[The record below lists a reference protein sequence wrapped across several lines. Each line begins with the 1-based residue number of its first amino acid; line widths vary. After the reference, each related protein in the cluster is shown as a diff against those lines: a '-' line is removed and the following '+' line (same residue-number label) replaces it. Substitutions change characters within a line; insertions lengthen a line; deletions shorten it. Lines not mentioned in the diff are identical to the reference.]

1 MIVETMAVIAT
12 ARATIAGVKQA
23 IALGKDASALIHQFF
38 DAKDAVMKVRANSPK
53 RPFQSANSEAMQ
65 IIQLA
70 EDMQQ
75 VEEEIKIS
83 FMRRGKTNLWMD
95 FLRERNAIVARNKAE
110 ELEME
115 NAKAKRHKEIE
126 EGVEVVLLIVAVA
139 CVVTLVAW
147 GTMEY
152 VDFMR
157 R

>member
-12 ARATIAGVKQA
+12 AKATIAGVRQA
-23 IALGKDASALIHQFF
+23 IALGKDASALIHEFF
-38 DAKDAVMKVRANSPK
+38 DAKDAVMKVRANPPK
-53 RPFQSANSEAMQ
+53 KPFQSANSEAMQ

-110 ELEME
+110 EIAME
-115 NAKAKRHKEIE
+115 KAKAKRAKEIE
-126 EGVEVVLLIVAVA
+126 EVVTVVLLAVCAALIV
-139 CVVTLVAW
+139 TIVAW

-152 VDFMR
+152 VAFMR
-157 R
+157 K

>member
-12 ARATIAGVKQA
+12 AKATIAGVRQA
-23 IALGKDASALIHQFF
+23 IALGKDASALIHEFF
-38 DAKDAVMKVRANSPK
+38 DAKDAVMKVRANPPK
-53 RPFQSANSEAMQ
+53 KPFQSANSEAMQ

-75 VEEEIKIS
+75 VEEEIKMS

-95 FLRERNAIVARNKAE
+95 FLRERNAIVARNKADE
-110 ELEME
+110 IEME
-115 NAKAKRHKEIE
+115 KIKAKRRKEIE
-126 EGVEVVLLIVAVA
+126 EAVTMLLMGVAGALVM
-139 CVVTLVAW
+139 TLVVW
-147 GTMEY
+147 GTMQY

>member
-12 ARATIAGVKQA
+12 AKATIAGVRQA
-23 IALGKDASALIHQFF
+23 IALGKDASALIHEFF
-38 DAKDAVMKVRANSPK
+38 DAKDAVMKVRANPPK

-110 ELEME
+110 ELEMDK
-115 NAKAKRHKEIE
+115 AKAKRKKEIE
-126 EGVEVVLLIVAVA
+126 EAIELVLFIAAIAALL
-139 CVVTLVAW
+139 TLVAW
-147 GTMEY
+147 GTAEY

-157 R
+157 K

>member
-12 ARATIAGVKQA
+12 AKATIAGVRQA
-23 IALGKDASALIHQFF
+23 IALGKDASALIHEFF
-38 DAKDAVMKVRANSPK
+38 DAKDAVMKVRANPPK

-95 FLRERNAIVARNKAE
+95 FLRERNAIVARNKSE
-110 ELEME
+110 EIEMDK
-115 NAKAKRHKEIE
+115 AKAKRKKEIE
-126 EGVEVVLLIVAVA
+126 EAIELVLLIAVVAA
-139 CVVTLVAW
+139 LLTLVAW
-147 GTMEY
+147 GTAEY
-152 VDFMR
+152 VAFMR
-157 R
+157 K

>member
-23 IALGKDASALIHQFF
+23 IALGKDASELFHQFF
-38 DAKDAVMKVRANSPK
+38 DAKDAVMKVKANPPK
-53 RPFQSANSEAMQ
+53 RSFQSANSEAMQ

-70 EDMQQ
+70 EEMQQ
-75 VEEEIKIS
+75 VEEQIKIS

-95 FLRERNAIVARNKAE
+95 FLRERNNIVARNKAE
-110 ELEME
+110 EIEMQ
-115 NAKAKRHKEIE
+115 NAKAKRQKEIE
-126 EGVEVVLLIVAVA
+126 ETIEMVLLMVAA
-139 CVVTLVAW
+139 AGLVTLVAW

>member
-1 MIVETMAVIAT
+1 MIDPITLIVT
-12 ARATIAGVKQA
+12 AKATIAGVRQA
-23 IALGKDASALIHQFF
+23 IALGKDASAMIHEFF
-38 DAKDAVMKVRANSPK
+38 DAKDAIMKEKGNPTK
-53 RPFQSANSEAMQ
+53 KPFQSANSQAMQ

-70 EDMQQ
+70 EEMQR

-95 FLRERNAIVARNKAE
+95 FLRERNNIVARNKAE
-110 ELEME
+110 EIEME
-115 NAKAKRHKEIE
+115 KAKASRKKEIE
-126 EGVEVVLLIVAVA
+126 EAVELALLMVAVA
-139 CVVTLVAW
+139 GLITLVAW

>member
-12 ARATIAGVKQA
+12 AKATIAGVRQA
-23 IALGKDASALIHQFF
+23 IALGKDASALIHEFF
-38 DAKDAVMKVRANSPK
+38 DAKDAVMKERAHPTK
-53 RPFQSANSEAMQ
+53 KPFQSANSQAMQ

-70 EDMQQ
+70 EEMQQ

-83 FMRRGKTNLWMD
+83 FMRRGETNLWMD

-110 ELEME
+110 EIEMS
-115 NAKAKRHKEIE
+115 NAKAKRAKEVEEVIE
-126 EGVEVVLLIVAVA
+126 LVLLAIAVA
-139 CVVTLVAW
+139 GIVTLVAW
-147 GTMEY
+147 GTMQY

>member
-12 ARATIAGVKQA
+12 AKATIAGVRQA
-23 IALGKDASALIHQFF
+23 IALGKDASALIHEFF
-38 DAKDAVMKVRANSPK
+38 DAKDAVMKVRANPPK

-110 ELEME
+110 ELEMDK
-115 NAKAKRHKEIE
+115 AKAKRKKEIE
-126 EGVEVVLLIVAVA
+126 EAIELVLFIAAIAALL
-139 CVVTLVAW
+139 TLVAW
-147 GTMEY
+147 GTAQY

-157 R
+157 K